1 MVSFALVVQAT
12 VRAAAK
18 RLWACGQRKRVA
30 HMPTATTTD
39 AETYQCWIS
48 KQAITS
54 RTHTRK
60 TRQTTHRFRRGGRGT
75 CTSCSLPVSR
85 RIYQRPE

>member
-18 RLWACGQRKRVA
+18 GLWACGQRKRVA

-39 AETYQCWIS
+39 AEAYQCWIS
-48 KQAITS
+48 KQAITAA
-54 RTHTRK
+54 RIMAYCVVPG
-60 TRQTTHRFRRGGRGT
+60 FPICGI
-75 CTSCSLPVSR
+75 LP
-85 RIYQRPE
+85 